1 MLQYIIGAGFKNV
14 VIELA
19 LSHSLSSKFITPF
32 MPRKK
37 RKTSKVEI
45 NLLYRKC
52 QYCQAH
58 RTTHFFDR
66 HESACKA
73 QWIIRNENH
82 PHPTP
87 ITMAIQNA
95 GAIQGGFT
103 DNYEFME
110 GCNAMQIEDTVAIVE
125 TDSLDTPWAGD
136 AEEPIPSE

>member
-1 MLQYIIGAGFKNV
+1 
-14 VIELA
+14 
-19 LSHSLSSKFITPF
+19 

-52 QYCQAH
+52 QYCQVH
-58 RTTHFFDR
+58 RTTRFFDR

-73 QWIIRNENH
+73 QWIIRNENQQTH
-82 PHPTP
+82 THPTP
-87 ITMAIQNA
+87 ITTAIQNA

-103 DNYEFME
+103 DEFME
-110 GCNAMQIEDTVAIVE
+110 GCNAMQIEDTVAVVE
-125 TDSLDTPWAGD
+125 TDSLDMPWSGN

>member
-1 MLQYIIGAGFKNV
+1 
-14 VIELA
+14 
-19 LSHSLSSKFITPF
+19 

-52 QYCQAH
+52 RYCQAH

-73 QWIIRNENH
+73 QWIIRNENQHPH

-87 ITMAIQNA
+87 ITTVIENA
-95 GAIQGGFT
+95 GAFQGGFT
-103 DNYEFME
+103 DSDEFME
-110 GCNAMQIEDTVAIVE
+110 GRNVMQMEDTIVE
-125 TDSLDTPWAGD
+125 IDSLDMPWAGD
-136 AEEPIPSE
+136 AEEPILRE